1 MKVIKNTWTYIFL
14 LGPVLIIMGLSAG
27 FVSTTW
33 EPIPLALIISG
44 IVIIGLWLL
53 YLSYF
58 TEKKSEKLGVGRATE
73 AGTNALVATLS
84 FILIIGLINFLA
96 VRYQLRIDLTESQ
109 IFTLSPQTQEI
120 LANLDKPVK
129 VWLFE
134 QGENPLNKQLLE
146 NYQRAAVG
154 KFNFEFVNPYNQPGK
169 ALEYGVKQIGE
180 IYLEV
185 GDKRDVIISQQQQI
199 LTEPKLTNS
208 IQKILTETPAK
219 VYFLQGHGEKELE
232 AGEKGLAEAVTALE
246 EKSYLVETLNLAETN
261 GVPEDADTILIV
273 GPQRKFLE
281 AEVEALKDYLDRGG
295 SVLLMVD
302 YQSDP
307 GLDSLLEEWGVLVD
321 TRLAIDDPQIGRLV
335 GLDPWVALVTNYG
348 EHPITEN
355 LANGVSLYPFARP
368 VESEAVAGISESP
381 LIWTNEGSWAEADV
395 KGQLAFNPDRDRSGP
410 LSLGVAF
417 TRSLEE
423 PEAVETE
430 EETLTPIPPLPG
442 QPPSE
447 PTSSPK
453 VTKSPEEAQTLTA
466 SPEPIPPLP
475 GQPPSEPA
483 ENTVVDESVAG
494 KKKAEESK
502 LVVLGTSQFATNGWF
517 QQSLNGDVFLNSVSW
532 LSKGEEETLSIRPK
546 LVTNRRLAMTLP
558 EARLLLVTALII
570 FPLLGFFVGGI
581 LWWIRR

>member
-1 MKVIKNTWTYIFL
+1 MKAIKNTWTYIFL

-27 FVSTTW
+27 FVSATW
-33 EPIPLALIISG
+33 EPTPLALIISG

-58 TEKKSEKLGVGRATE
+58 TEKKSDNFGVGRATE

-84 FILIIGLINFLA
+84 FFLIIGLINFLA

-134 QGENPLNKQLLE
+134 QGENSLNKQLLE
-146 NYQRAAVG
+146 NYQRQGVG

-180 IYLEV
+180 IHLEV
-185 GDKRDVIISQQQQI
+185 GDKRDVIITQQQQV

-208 IQKILTETPAK
+208 IQKLLTKTPAK

-232 AGEKGLAEAVTALE
+232 AGERGLAEAVSALE
-246 EKSYLVETLNLAETN
+246 EKSYIVEPLNLAETN
-261 GVPEDADTILIV
+261 GVPEDADAILIV

-295 SVLLMVD
+295 SVLLAID

-335 GLDPWVALVTNYG
+335 GLDPWVSLVTNYG

-368 VESEAVAGISESP
+368 VESKAVAGITESP
-381 LIWTNEGSWAEADV
+381 LIWTNERSWAEADV

-417 TRSLEE
+417 TRSLKEI
-423 PEAVETE
+423 EAEETE

-442 QPPSE
+442 QPPLE
-447 PTSSPK
+447 PTASPK
-453 VTKSPEEAQTLTA
+453 VTK

-475 GQPPSEPA
+475 GQPPA
-483 ENTVVDESVAG
+483 ENVVVDESEG
-494 KKKAEESK
+494 KKSEESR

-532 LSKGEEETLSIRPK
+532 LSQGEEETLSIRPK

-558 EARLLLVTALII
+558 EGRLLLVMALII
-570 FPLLGFFVGGI
+570 FPLFGFFVGGI